1 MQKIMI
7 GITGT
12 RHSGKRMLTSLIA
25 EDLRLMHINMQ
36 QPAINACAGIANM
49 DPYDF
54 YRAPME
60 ADLTP
65 YSMTAGQLLKRI
77 QAALIYND
85 RSALIKA
92 AEHTLAARSHVMHLF
107 NGVVVSGITRDNE
120 ADWLRSKGGLLI
132 HLENT
137 HQIANGPLVLLKN
150 EDALHTFDSKEKFNS
165 AIIPAVIETLRS
177 KITKAAA

>member
-25 EDLRLMHINMQ
+25 EDLRLMHINLQ

-60 ADLTP
+60 AELTP
-65 YSMTAGQLLKRI
+65 YGMTAGQLLKRI
-77 QAALIYND
+77 QAVLIYND
-85 RSALIKA
+85 RDALIKA
-92 AEHTLAARSHVMHLF
+92 TEQTLAARSNVMHLF
-107 NGVVVSGITRDNE
+107 SGVVVSGITRDNE
-120 ADWLRSKGGLLI
+120 ADWLRNQGGQLI
-132 HLENT
+132 HLHNT
-137 HQIANGPLVLLKN
+137 QYIGNRPLVHVSN
-150 EDALHTFDSKEKFNS
+150 QDALHMFYSKAKFDS
-165 AIIPAVIETLRS
+165 AIIPAVIETIRS
-177 KITKAAA
+177 KLQKAAA